1 MELSHSPAPPS
12 CAHCHHKPCEIGII
26 CSSSEAQ
33 GRYFDLQGR
42 SKWEKIPSALYFPIC
57 YRSARTK
64 AQIICMN
71 TTGKRPSKAES
82 LSISTWKGFVKNW
95 QTGLEKAI
103 SLQQR
108 FPVETVLSEKLSEHT
123 VSAVLLLTCTQPPP
137 PWLTTQ
143 PFILQA
149 QSSG

>member
-1 MELSHSPAPPS
+1 
-12 CAHCHHKPCEIGII
+12 
-26 CSSSEAQ
+26 
-33 GRYFDLQGR
+33 
-42 SKWEKIPSALYFPIC
+42 
-57 YRSARTK
+57 
-64 AQIICMN
+64 MN

-137 PWLTTQ
+137 P
-143 PFILQA
+143 
-149 QSSG
+149 